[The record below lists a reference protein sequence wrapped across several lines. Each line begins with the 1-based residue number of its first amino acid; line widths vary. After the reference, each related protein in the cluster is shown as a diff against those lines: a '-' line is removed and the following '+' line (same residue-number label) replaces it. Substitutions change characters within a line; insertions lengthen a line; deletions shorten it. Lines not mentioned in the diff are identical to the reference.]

1 MLTESTEGLEVTA
14 VLEEVWPK
22 GFCNVSRIVTANS
35 QVPVVGLHL
44 SHDEQQQQ
52 TKQNNMVLTTRIKTQ
67 RQGAFTG
74 GYA

>member
-22 GFCNVSRIVTANS
+22 GFCNICRIVTASS

-44 SHDEQQQQ
+44 RSC
-52 TKQNNMVLTTRIKTQ
+52 
-67 RQGAFTG
+67 
-74 GYA
+74 